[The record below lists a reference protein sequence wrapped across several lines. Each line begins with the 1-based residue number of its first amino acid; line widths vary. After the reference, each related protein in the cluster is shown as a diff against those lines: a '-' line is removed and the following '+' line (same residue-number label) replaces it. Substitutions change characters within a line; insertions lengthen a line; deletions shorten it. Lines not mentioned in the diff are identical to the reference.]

1 MPRDTEFALMPAI
14 LRLEQRDEWMTSI
27 DLRGKGKSTRHHNN
41 QQDDEL
47 IEHKPSPLIEKFTIA
62 LQDCRGPKL
71 QSLAL
76 HNHFLDRSELPL
88 VFEALPYLPSL
99 SSLILFHHDLCDD
112 GVELLMQ
119 TLQGNKFRKG
129 DVLQQNITATTIP
142 LKELFLSHCNVRSH
156 RHIILIDCFF
166 FTQALTRLFLLDNL
180 HWGIINC

>member
-41 QQDDEL
+41 QQQDDEV

-156 RHIILIDCFF
+156 RHIILID
-166 FTQALTRLFLLDNL
+166 
-180 HWGIINC
+180 

>member
-27 DLRGKGKSTRHHNN
+27 DLRGKGKSTRYDNN
-41 QQDDEL
+41 HQDDEL

-119 TLQGNKFRKG
+119 TLQGNKYRKG

-156 RHIILIDCFF
+156 RHIILID
-166 FTQALTRLFLLDNL
+166 
-180 HWGIINC
+180 